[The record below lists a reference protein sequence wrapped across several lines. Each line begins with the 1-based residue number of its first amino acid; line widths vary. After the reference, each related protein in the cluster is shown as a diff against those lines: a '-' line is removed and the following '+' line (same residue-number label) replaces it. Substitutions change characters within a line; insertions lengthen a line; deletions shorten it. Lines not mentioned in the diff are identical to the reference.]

1 MTHTFYDAN
10 IPLAIRVNIVY
21 NFLRAFVSPIRG
33 IRIFMS
39 KKAGYPLSQIV
50 SYLGF
55 DILHLATDYDRILI
69 DTGDVHRPGL
79 QLSGFFDYFD
89 PTRIQLMGQMEFAY
103 LQALSSTERLSR
115 LDSLMSQK
123 PPAIVICHNVDIP
136 EEIFE
141 AAKQND
147 ITILFTENRTSL
159 VMSNLIRVITSAL
172 SPSITRHGV
181 LVEVYGIGIL
191 IIGESGVGKS
201 ETAIELLKRGHRL
214 IADDAVEIKAT
225 DYNIVSG
232 TAPELIRH
240 YMELRGIGVID
251 VRQIFGVGSIKERQN
266 IHLVINLEQWKDGA
280 PYDRLGI
287 NEQTVNLLGIEVASL
302 TIPVRPGR
310 NLAVILEVAAMNQR
324 QKHMGINAALEFTNQ
339 INNHIDAKMKEK

>member
-1 MTHTFYDAN
+1 
-10 IPLAIRVNIVY
+10 
-21 NFLRAFVSPIRG
+21 
-33 IRIFMS
+33 MS
-39 KKAGYPLSQIV
+39 KQAGYPLSEIV
-50 SYLGF
+50 ASLGF
-55 DILHLATDYDRILI
+55 DILFPSTDYDKIMI

-103 LQALSSTERLSR
+103 LYAFSPAERFSR
-115 LDSLMSQK
+115 LDALMSQK
-123 PPAIVICHNVDIP
+123 MPAIVICHNAEAP

-141 AAKQND
+141 AAKKND
-147 ITILFTENRTSL
+147 ITILFTADRTSL
-159 VMSNLIRVITSAL
+159 VMSNLIRVITGAL

-214 IADDAVEIKAT
+214 IADDAVEIKVT
-225 DYNIVSG
+225 DYNIISG

-266 IHLVINLEQWKDGA
+266 IHLVINLEPWKDGA
-280 PYDRLGI
+280 NYDRLGI
-287 NEQTVNLLGIEVASL
+287 NEQTVDLLGIEVASL

-310 NLAVILEVAAMNQR
+310 NLAVIIEVAAMNQR

-339 INNHIDAKMKEK
+339 INKHIDAKLNG